1 MRLVKKGST
10 TLKKKIAII
19 GGTGLIGSIL
29 EEGLNTKY
37 EIIILDKKVDNHQ
50 NHIEVDATN
59 FEELLSKIP
68 ANCDALINLL
78 NVNTKDD
85 FNDISQFRKKT
96 EIHFLASFYIFRAA
110 IELGIP
116 KVVYASSNHV
126 TDFYEEEGNSVLGR
140 EITVDD
146 YPYSRSLYG
155 TLKLASENIGH
166 ILAYEEANNLSV
178 INLRIGSVRRDEVKD
193 LQTIPRANKTLL
205 SHEDVIQ
212 LFDLAIQSSIKFGTY
227 YGVSNNKD
235 KPWSTDNATRELGF
249 VSTMNSE
256 DVLERTETEKDSF
269 IPYYEDL
276 ENQSWLN

>member
-1 MRLVKKGST
+1 M
-10 TLKKKIAII
+10 KKKISII

-29 EEGLNTKY
+29 EEGLNNKY

-59 FEELLSKIP
+59 FEDLLSKIP

-78 NVNTKDD
+78 NVNTKND
-85 FNDISQFRKKT
+85 FKDLAQFYKKT

-126 TDFYEEEGNSVLGR
+126 TDFYEKDGISAFGR
-140 EITVDD
+140 EITVND
-146 YPYSRSLYG
+146 YPYSRTLYG

-166 ILAYEEANNLSV
+166 ILAYEKENNLSV

-193 LQTIPRANKTLL
+193 LETIPRTNKTLL
-205 SHEDVIQ
+205 SHKDVIQ
-212 LFDLAIQSSIKFGTY
+212 LFDLAIQSTIKFGTY

-249 VSTMNSE
+249 VSKMNSAE
-256 DVLERTETEKDSF
+256 VLEQAETEMDSF

-276 ENQSWLN
+276 ENQNWLN